1 MDGMG
6 ALIMSMG
13 LADINKAMS
22 PVRASY
28 QSRVQSQNAVTNEV
42 VDKNEQRQNQT
53 LQLMSSS
60 FEIANSGL
68 RSKGGRVDI
77 KV

>member
-60 FEIANSGL
+60 FDIANSGL
-68 RSKGGRVDI
+68 RSRGGKIDI

>member
-53 LQLMSSS
+53 LQLMGSS
-60 FEIANSGL
+60 FDIANSGL
-68 RSKGGRVDI
+68 HSRGGKIDI

>member
-53 LQLMSSS
+53 LQLMGSS
-60 FEIANSGL
+60 FDIANSGL
-68 RSKGGRVDI
+68 RSRGGKIDI

>member
-1 MDGMG
+1 MNGMG

-53 LQLMSSS
+53 LQLMGSS
-60 FEIANSGL
+60 FDIANSGL
-68 RSKGGRVDI
+68 RSRGGKIDI

>member
-1 MDGMG
+1 
-6 ALIMSMG
+6 MSMG

-53 LQLMSSS
+53 LQLMGSS
-60 FEIANSGL
+60 FDIANSGL
-68 RSKGGRVDI
+68 RSRGGKIDI

>member
-42 VDKNEQRQNQT
+42 VDKNEERQNQT

>member
-53 LQLMSSS
+53 PQLMSSS
-60 FEIANSGL
+60 FEVANNGL
-68 RSKGGRVDI
+68 RSRGGKIDI

>member
-1 MDGMG
+1 MG

-53 LQLMSSS
+53 LQLMGSS
-60 FEIANSGL
+60 FDIANSGL
-68 RSKGGRVDI
+68 RSRGDKIDI

>member
-1 MDGMG
+1 
-6 ALIMSMG
+6 MSMG

-53 LQLMSSS
+53 LQLMGSS
-60 FEIANSGL
+60 FDIANSGL
-68 RSKGGRVDI
+68 RSRSGKIDI

>member
-1 MDGMG
+1 
-6 ALIMSMG
+6 MSMG
-13 LADINKAMS
+13 LSDLDRAMS

-42 VDKNEQRQNQT
+42 VDKNEERQNQT

>member
-13 LADINKAMS
+13 LSDINKAMS

-60 FEIANSGL
+60 FDIANSGL
-68 RSKGGRVDI
+68 RSRGGKIDI

>member
-1 MDGMG
+1 MG

-53 LQLMSSS
+53 LQLMGSS
-60 FEIANSGL
+60 FDIANSGL
-68 RSKGGRVDI
+68 RSRGGKIDI

>member
-6 ALIMSMG
+6 DLIMSMG
-13 LADINKAMS
+13 LADINKAMG

-60 FEIANSGL
+60 FEIANNGL
-68 RSKGGRVDI
+68 RSRGGKIDI

>member
-68 RSKGGRVDI
+68 RSRGGKIDI

>member
-1 MDGMG
+1 
-6 ALIMSMG
+6 MSMG
-13 LADINKAMS
+13 LSDIGKAMS

-28 QSRVQSQNAVTNEV
+28 QSRVQSENAVTQEV

-53 LQLMSSS
+53 PQLMSSS
-60 FEIANSGL
+60 FEVTNSGL
-68 RSKGGRVDI
+68 RSRGGKIDI

>member
-1 MDGMG
+1 MDEMG

-53 LQLMSSS
+53 LQLMGSS
-60 FEIANSGL
+60 FDIANSGL
-68 RSKGGRVDI
+68 RSRGGKIDI

>member
-60 FEIANSGL
+60 FDIANRGL
-68 RSKGGRVDI
+68 RSRGGKIDI